1 MFTNNNIIFFRVGNH
16 EQQVVEYSNQ
26 VLDNAKIFEDKFN
39 SHCISINVVAKG
51 SIEKACAQVYDILHH
66 LGEHIHINPNMPPT
80 MAITEF
86 MTMRGTLAGQDKE
99 VFLQMKQ
106 MTDRNKLMTM
116 KMLGMLA
123 LYYSRMQS
131 FMFAYISCRMLRIT
145 IEYGHSED
153 SVFALASFASVLGN
167 RFNDYDESCAL
178 AHTALGLMK
187 KYNTDTMIPR
197 VYGMIYGTVLLSKEP
212 LASMVDPLLKGVR
225 LSFENGCQEYS
236 ITNTVFYLYR
246 SFQAGKNL
254 LLLLNELDAFA
265 RKHLQHNHSGILQ
278 MLLAPSYRVLSSLT
292 GIKPSSVFSKLPSV
306 NTADLIEKAKSRK
319 EMIFVQIGVSLL
331 LAEQGYC
338 RDFIKASEVILQYPD
353 FFQSLNLSSS
363 MIINQFA
370 VLHFAGLVCFHMARR
385 TREQHWLT
393 KAMNVLASYSE

>member
-1 MFTNNNIIFFRVGNH
+1 ML
-16 EQQVVEYSNQ
+16 E
-26 VLDNAKIFEDKFN
+26 NAKSFKEKFN
-39 SHCISINVVAKG
+39 SHCVSINVVAKG
-51 SIEKACAQVYDILHH
+51 SIEKACAQVIDILKH
-66 LGEHIHINPNMPPT
+66 LGEHVDLNMPPAI
-80 MAITEF
+80 AITEF
-86 MTMRGTLAGQDKE
+86 MTMRGTLAGQDKD
-99 VFLQMKQ
+99 VFLHMKQ

-123 LYYSRMQS
+123 LYYGRMQS
-131 FMFAYISCRMLRIT
+131 FMLGYISCRMLRIT

-153 SVFALASFASVLGN
+153 SVFALASFAGVLGN

-212 LASMVDPLLKGVR
+212 LASTVDPLLKGVR

-246 SFQAGKNL
+246 SWQAGKNL
-254 LLLLNELDAFA
+254 KVLVQELDAFA

-278 MLLAPSYRVLSSLT
+278 MLLAPGYRALSSLT
-292 GIKPSSVFSKLPSV
+292 GIKTSSVFSKLPSV
-306 NTADLIEKAKSRK
+306 NTADLIEQAKSRK
-319 EMIFVQIGVSLL
+319 EMISVLIGVSTL
-331 LAEQGYC
+331 LAEHFIS
-338 RDFIKASEVILQYPD
+338 RDFIKASEVILQYSDLD
-353 FFQSLNLSSS
+353 FFQSLNDSSS
-363 MIINQFA
+363 MMINQFG
-370 VLHFAGLVCFHMARR
+370 VLYFAGLVCFYMTRR
-385 TREQHWLT
+385 TKEQHWLT